1 MIKFVTDSTCD
12 LPQDWMSRYD
22 IGVVPI
28 NIQFGQTTYREGIT
42 IDRPGFYQKIEELGI
57 IPTTSQPSVGEFQEA
72 YQALA
77 DKANDIISIHVTGK
91 LSGTVRSAEM
101 AADLVKDQV
110 RVHVVDS
117 MAGTAALG
125 WMILDAARMSEVG
138 ASVEAIVS
146 HLKVARH
153 RATVILMLDDLHY
166 AQMSGRVG
174 RLQGALVSLL
184 DVKPLIWLEDGLLDV
199 RERIRTRNRAI
210 EQMLSITRSAAGADT
225 PLNVATIHA
234 EAPMEGRKL
243 LELAQEELNTRET
256 FLEDLATSLA
266 VQFGPGTIG
275 LVTYPAEF

>member
-12 LPQDWMSRYD
+12 LPQEWISRYD
-22 IGVVPI
+22 IRVVPI
-28 NIQFGQTTYREGIT
+28 NIQFGQETYHEGIT
-42 IDRPGFYQKIEELGI
+42 IDRSGFYQKIEELQI

-77 DKANDIISIHVTGK
+77 SQADDIISIHVTGK
-91 LSGTVRSAEM
+91 LSGTTRSAEM

-117 MAGTAALG
+117 MAGSAGLG
-125 WMILDAARMSEVG
+125 WMILDAVRLGEAG
-138 ASVEAIVS
+138 ANVEEIVS
-146 HLKVARH
+146 HLEVARH
-153 RATVILMLDDLHY
+153 RVTVILMLEDLRY

-174 RLQGALVSLL
+174 RLQGVLVSLL
-184 DVKPLIWLEDGLLDV
+184 DVKPIIWLEDGLLGV

-210 EQMLSITRSAAGADT
+210 EKMLSITRSAVGPNT
-225 PLNVATIHA
+225 PVNIAAVHA
-234 EAPMEGRKL
+234 EAPTQGKKL
-243 LELAQEELNTRET
+243 LELAQEALNARET

>member
-91 LSGTVRSAEM
+91 LSGTVGSAEM
-101 AADLVKDQV
+101 AADLMKDQV

-146 HLKVARH
+146 HLEAARH
-153 RATVILMLDDLHY
+153 RATVILMLDDLRY

-174 RLQGALVSLL
+174 RLQGALASLL

-243 LELAQEELNTRET
+243 LDLAQEELNTRET